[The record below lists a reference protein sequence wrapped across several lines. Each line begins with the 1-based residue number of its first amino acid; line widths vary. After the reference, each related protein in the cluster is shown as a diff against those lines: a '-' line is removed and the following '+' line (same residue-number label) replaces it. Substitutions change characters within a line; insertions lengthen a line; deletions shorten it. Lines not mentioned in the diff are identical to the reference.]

1 MRVFSSIVR
10 VPSDELDRSW
20 SFGKHLF
27 HILGLSVL
35 TQPVPAALICI
46 LDETADS
53 EQKQISGA
61 FGT

>member
-10 VPSDELDRSW
+10 VPSDELDGSW
-20 SFGKHLF
+20 SFAKLLF
-27 HILGLSVL
+27 YILGLSVL
-35 TQPVPAALICI
+35 TQSIPMALLYI
-46 LDETADS
+46 LDETADI